1 MNKDINVKKVKTT
14 YDVDEEAKYV
24 YCRKSMVLNIFGE
37 EKHFYGEGVSY
48 CAKGNG
54 FNVSFGKALTEIRAS
69 QEIHKQLEIA
79 LIKYSFDHFLEEQEE
94 PTDFLSDV
102 IFGTMKGKWT
112 IL

>member
-1 MNKDINVKKVKTT
+1 MNKNINVKKVKTT

-37 EKHFYGEGVSY
+37 EKHFFADSIAN

-112 IL
+112 IF